1 MTAMAEGHAK
11 LSLQNTKVSVFD
23 AVAAIKLYEEN
34 IAVQCG
40 YSFIEQQQ
48 KSDFESFSE
57 QMMHFWQC
65 LDKFIGAYVGD
76 LSCASLPQL
85 PEEWYETKFAIF
97 SSKKEQN
104 WNLVEYDANFH
115 S

>member
-40 YSFIEQQQ
+40 YSFIEQQ

-57 QMMHFWQC
+57 QMMHFWKC

-85 PEEWYETKFAIF
+85 PEEW
-97 SSKKEQN
+97 
-104 WNLVEYDANFH
+104 L
-115 S
+115 